1 MIDGARGSNLFGR
14 PRGRS
19 TVGAQAA
26 AGAVRLHRRLGFWA
40 CLAIMLGN
48 IVGVGIFLTPSEVAA
63 ASPNVATY
71 MALWVLGGLMA
82 ATGAHVYAEL
92 GMLFPAAGG
101 DYVFLDKAYG
111 RPIARAWGWLAVF
124 GSFPGSLAAL
134 AVGIVGTLAQTSMG
148 AFLSEPIVTTSIFM
162 LTAGDAIGVS
172 CILLASGVNWMGLSW
187 TSFVQILLS
196 LFPVTLFFGVA
207 VATIPGWHMMPDDIV
222 HRSGPRWDTTGIAA
236 ACCAVF
242 FTYSG
247 WNVLTYVGGEI
258 RTPTQTIPRVIIAG
272 VVVTTAIYMV
282 LNLAF
287 LTVSPLG
294 TLGDQTNAGV
304 ALANAKLGPLGAQA
318 FSILLAMALLAGI
331 NATMMAGSRVAYA
344 MAEDGLLWRRIR
356 RLDPRSRTPATA
368 IALQG
373 ALASL
378 LVLTGSFSF
387 LVTWTGSLMI
397 LLSCVTIS
405 TIFVFRWR
413 RGMRP
418 PIALAGYPWT
428 ALVFLACGL
437 GVWLLGLAQ
446 VWKLFLASLLLF
458 GVLSVVPMKQAR
470 ASSASGSD
478 VRGTRGTELD

>member
-1 MIDGARGSNLFGR
+1 MIGISDSCPGGGPLAIESPL
-14 PRGRS
+14 
-19 TVGAQAA
+19 
-26 AGAVRLHRRLGFWA
+26 RLRRRLGFWA

-71 MALWVLGGLMA
+71 LGLWVVGGLMA
-82 ATGAHVYAEL
+82 ATGAHVFAEL

-111 RPIARAWGWLAVF
+111 RSVARAWGWLAVF

-134 AVGIVGTLAQTSMG
+134 SVGIVGTLSQTPMG
-148 AFLSEPIVTTSIFM
+148 VFLSVPIVTSSVFT
-162 LTAGDAIGVS
+162 LTAGDVFGVC
-172 CILLASGVNWMGLSW
+172 CILLATGVNLLGLSW
-187 TSFVQILLS
+187 TSFLQILLS
-196 LFPVTLFFGVA
+196 LVPVGLFFGFA
-207 VATIPGWHMMPDDIV
+207 VAAVGGWGMPSADIV
-222 HRSGPRWDTTGIAA
+222 HRADPGWTTAGIAA

-258 RTPTQTIPRVIIAG
+258 RDPSRTIPRVILVG
-272 VVVTTAIYMV
+272 VVLTTTIYVV
-282 LNLAF
+282 LNWAF
-287 LTVSPLG
+287 LSASSLTELRG
-294 TLGDQTNAGV
+294 QANAGV
-304 ALANAKLGPLGAQA
+304 ALARVQLGEPGAVA

-331 NATMMAGSRVAYA
+331 NATMMAGSRVAFA

-356 RLDPRSRTPATA
+356 RLDPRRKTPATA

-397 LLSCVTIS
+397 LLSCVTVS
-405 TIFVFRWR
+405 TIFVFRTR
-413 RGMRP
+413 RGMKP
-418 PIALAGYPWT
+418 PAPLAGYPWT
-428 ALVFLACGL
+428 ALVFLATGL
-437 GVWLLGLAQ
+437 AVWLLGLAQ
-446 VWKLFLASLLLF
+446 DWKLFLTASLLFL
-458 GVLSVVPMKQAR
+458 VLSAAP
-470 ASSASGSD
+470 
-478 VRGTRGTELD
+478 VRRQPPAPPAK